1 MNVMRIGENTMKVN
15 ELTNE
20 VFSIKETTT
29 AGAVASVANPT
40 VAKAKPKKKKVK
52 SVNALDRNA
61 NLFGGGTVKR

>member
-1 MNVMRIGENTMKVN
+1 MRIGENTMKVN

-40 VAKAKPKKKKVK
+40 VAKAKPKRKK
-52 SVNALDRNA
+52 
-61 NLFGGGTVKR
+61 